1 MAKEVGIRNID
12 ELRQFSGNLKDLGV
26 QMSQIFHNAELH
38 LRHVSEGWDDEKNA
52 KFAEEFSEE
61 VRKIDVLSQKMIE
74 HAAYLN
80 RLCDIAEQYKS
91 MR

>member
-12 ELRQFSGNLKDLGV
+12 ELRQFSGNLKNLGS
-26 QMSQIFHNAELH
+26 QMSQIFHNAENH

-61 VRKIDVLSQKMIE
+61 VRNIDVLSQKMIE
-74 HAAYLN
+74 HATYLN

>member
-1 MAKEVGIRNID
+1 MAKEVGIRNVD
-12 ELRQFSGNLKDLGV
+12 ELRQFSGNLKNLGS
-26 QMSQIFHNAELH
+26 QMTQIFHNAENH

-61 VRKIDVLSQKMIE
+61 VRNIDVLSQKMIE

-80 RLCDIAEQYKS
+80 RLCDIQEQYKS

>member
-1 MAKEVGIRNID
+1 MAKDVGIRNID
-12 ELRQFSGNLKDLGV
+12 ELRQFSGNLKNLGF
-26 QMSQIFHNAELH
+26 QMSQIFHNAENH

-52 KFAEEFSEE
+52 KFAEEFSVE
-61 VRKIDVLSQKMIE
+61 VRNIDTLSQKMIE

-80 RLCDIAEQYKS
+80 RLCDIQEQYKS

>member
-1 MAKEVGIRNID
+1 MAQDVGIRNVD
-12 ELRQFSGNLKDLGV
+12 ELRQFSGNLKNLGS
-26 QMSQIFHNAELH
+26 QMSQIFHNAENH

-61 VRKIDVLSQKMIE
+61 VRNIDVLSQKMIE

-80 RLCDIAEQYKS
+80 RLCDIQEQYKS

>member
-1 MAKEVGIRNID
+1 MAKDVGIRNIE
-12 ELRQFSGNLKDLGV
+12 ELRQFSGNLKNLGS
-26 QMSQIFHNAELH
+26 QMSQIFHNAENH

-52 KFAEEFSEE
+52 KFAEEFSVE
-61 VRKIDVLSQKMIE
+61 VRNIDTLSQKMIE

-80 RLCDIAEQYKS
+80 RLCDIQEQYKS